1 LLPQYTHLLF
11 THVTPYSVIVSW
23 KNIHVNIICKITHPT
38 LITTKEKKNQPRKVG
53 SSLITQRATN
63 NS

>member
-38 LITTKEKKNQPRKVG
+38 LITTKWKREPTPLLETCYRIKE
-53 SSLITQRATN
+53 
-63 NS
+63 